1 MFHLF
6 SFKFPWTR
14 HLLSAMTAGATPWV
28 PWGPRQHLP
37 LECGHQGSAQV
48 QGLADGTGFAGDCHG
63 NDARSL
69 KARRSTFDWGNT
81 VEDQITVCFCLATMQ
96 THVACGCRSSGL
108 KLDGLKFSFFVWH
121 LTKMASR
128 LRLTYFDDNKGR
140 NELTRLIFAV
150 GQISFEDEL
159 IGFPEY
165 LRRRD
170 AAALPFD
177 QIPTLRVGDTV
188 LGQSCAIARYAARL
202 AKLYPEDPLTA
213 SVADAVVDSWRD
225 QLDLLYDTFFERTVI
240 AGKLQMFP
248 RQQHERAWRI
258 RVYLE
263 TSFRPWMMQMERKLM
278 QGRFCPP
285 DLTYAELAVFDLV
298 CTVEGF
304 VHPDVF
310 NDVMQSHQKVSSLV
324 RQVGEIPSIAE
335 HLQQHPYT
343 VLSDMFSEPNFVK
356 QTLEFVMF
364 PCMKLAL
371 SSWLGLKYCFRSS

>member
-1 MFHLF
+1 MDQT
-6 SFKFPWTR
+6 FPQCHDSWCYA
-14 HLLSAMTAGATPWV
+14 LSPLRSPSTPSTWMWPSRQRASPRTGRWHWV
-28 PWGPRQHLP
+28 CWRLPRQWCSV
-37 LECGHQGSAQV
+37 LEGSKV
-48 QGLADGTGFAGDCHG
+48 NIRLREHSGRPNYCMFLSCHH
-63 NDARSL
+63 AP
-69 KARRSTFDWGNT
+69 
-81 VEDQITVCFCLATMQ
+81 
-96 THVACGCRSSGL
+96 HVACGCRSSGL
-108 KLDGLKFSFFVWH
+108 KLDGLKFGFFVWH
-121 LTKMASR
+121 LAKMASR

-177 QIPTLRVGDTV
+177 QIPTLQVGDTV

-202 AKLYPEDPLTA
+202 AKLYPEDPLMA

-258 RVYLE
+258 RVYME

-310 NDVMQSHQKVSSLV
+310 KDVMQSHQKVASLV